1 MNPNVAL
8 EILENCE
15 TIKRS
20 IIDIVDVIEEA
31 MKDQLDKFPDA
42 GDDDDDDDDT
52 DEDED
57 DASLEEAVRKH
68 TAAIAEILKKKAGKS
83 EVSFSITAK

>member
-31 MKDQLDKFPDA
+31 MKDQLDKVPDA
-42 GDDDDDDDDT
+42 GDDDDDT

-83 EVSFSITAK
+83 EVSFTITAK

>member
-8 EILENCE
+8 EIIENCE

-20 IIDIVDVIEEA
+20 IIDIVVVIKEA

-52 DEDED
+52 DEDD
-57 DASLEEAVRKH
+57 HDFDLEAAIREH
-68 TAAIAEILKKKAGKS
+68 TAAIAELLKKKAGKS